1 MIGRFSKI
9 AAAVGVGAIMVAGA
23 AGVANASLA
32 QPTVVNEDAVSY
44 TPHVAADAVQDR
56 PIAYAI
62 NQLGDTI
69 YTGGRFHSVQNSA
82 RNVTYER
89 HNLFS
94 FSATTGTVN
103 SFAPDLDN
111 DVWAIE
117 PAGDSIYIGG
127 EFTTVNGVSRPAIA
141 KLDATTGQ
149 LDTTFNPKINHGRV
163 TEIHL
168 VDGRLLVSGT
178 FQNRLVALNP
188 TTGVN
193 TGYIDIPITGT
204 VPVSTTPSQVFK
216 FAVNPAG
223 TRLVAVGNFT
233 SVDNQVRQ
241 RAFMLN
247 LGATSASLSS
257 WYYTPLNTKCA
268 TNTGNRVA
276 QLTDVDFS
284 PDGSYFVFVATGFVP
299 AQTSQIGT
307 AICDAAARFET
318 NNLSPT
324 VPTWINYTGGDTLH
338 SVAATGAAVYV
349 QGHSRW
355 LDNPYGHDS
364 AGPGA
369 VVRWGGGAINPVT
382 GKANSWDPI
391 MKHATGGYDF
401 YASATGLWIASDGKF
416 FNTKHHYGIA
426 FCALP

>member
-1 MIGRFSKI
+1 MTRKFTKI
-9 AAAVGVGAIMVAGA
+9 AVAVGASAAMVAGT
-23 AGVANASLA
+23 AGIVNASIA
-32 QPTVVNEDAVSY
+32 HPAVVNEDAVAY

-82 RNVTYER
+82 RTQTFER

-94 FSATTGTVN
+94 FNATTGTIN
-103 SFAPDLDN
+103 SFAPDVNN
-111 DVWAIE
+111 DVWAIA
-117 PAGDSIYIGG
+117 PAGGSIYIGG
-127 EFTTVNGVSRPAIA
+127 EFTTVNGIARPAIA
-141 KLDATTGQ
+141 KLDATTGA
-149 LDTTFNPKINHGRV
+149 LDTTFDPAINHGRV

-178 FQNRLVALNP
+178 FQSRLVALNP
-188 TTGVN
+188 TTGKN
-193 TGYIDIPITGT
+193 TGYINLPITGT
-204 VPVSTTPSQVFK
+204 VPVSTTPGQVFK
-216 FAVNPAG
+216 FSVNPAG

-233 SVDNQVRQ
+233 AVDGQVRQ

-247 LGATSASLSS
+247 LGTDTTSLSS

-268 TNTGNRVA
+268 SNTGNRVA

-284 PDGSYFVFVATGFVP
+284 PDGSYFVFVSTGFVP
-299 AQTSQIGT
+299 AQNSQIGT

-318 NNLSPT
+318 SNLSPT
-324 VPTWINYTGGDTLH
+324 APTWINYTGGDTLH
-338 SVAATGAAVYV
+338 SVAVTGAAVYV

-355 LDNPYGHDS
+355 LDNPFGRDS

-369 VVRWGGGAINPVT
+369 VVRWGGGAIDPVT

-401 YASATGLWIASDGKF
+401 YASPTGLWIASDGKF

>member
-1 MIGRFSKI
+1 MKRTFTGI
-9 AAAVGVGAIMVAGA
+9 AVAVGASAIMVAGT
-23 AGVANASLA
+23 AGVTNASIA
-32 QPTVVNEDAVSY
+32 HPTVVNEDAVSY
-44 TPHVAADAVQDR
+44 TPELAADAVQDR

-69 YTGGRFHSVQNSA
+69 YTGGRFHSVQNSS
-82 RNVTYER
+82 RTQTFER

-94 FSATTGTVN
+94 FNATTGAIN
-103 SFAPDLDN
+103 SFAPDVDN
-111 DVWAIE
+111 DVWAVE
-117 PAGDSIYIGG
+117 TAGNSIYIGG

-141 KLDATTGQ
+141 KLDPTTGAV
-149 LDTTFNPKINHGRV
+149 DTAFDPAISHGRV

-168 VDGRLLVSGT
+168 VGGRLLVSGT
-178 FQNRLVALNP
+178 FQSRLVALDP
-188 TTGVN
+188 TTGKN
-193 TGYIDIPITGT
+193 TGYINIPITGT
-204 VPVSTTPSQVFK
+204 VPVSTTPGQVFK
-216 FAVNPAG
+216 FSVNPAG

-233 SVDNQVRQ
+233 SVGGEVRQ

-247 LGATSASLSS
+247 LGASSASLSS
-257 WYYTPLNTKCA
+257 WYYPPLNTKCA
-268 TNTGNRVA
+268 SNTGNRVA

-284 PDGSYFVFVATGFVP
+284 PDGSYFVFVSTGFVP

-318 NNLSPT
+318 DILSPT
-324 VPTWINYTGGDTLH
+324 APKWINYTGGDTLH
-338 SVAATGAAVYV
+338 SVAVTGAAVYV

-355 LDNPYGHDS
+355 LDNPLGRDS

-369 VVRWGGGAINPVT
+369 VVRWGGGAIDPTT

-401 YASATGLWIASDGKF
+401 YASPTGLWIASDGKF